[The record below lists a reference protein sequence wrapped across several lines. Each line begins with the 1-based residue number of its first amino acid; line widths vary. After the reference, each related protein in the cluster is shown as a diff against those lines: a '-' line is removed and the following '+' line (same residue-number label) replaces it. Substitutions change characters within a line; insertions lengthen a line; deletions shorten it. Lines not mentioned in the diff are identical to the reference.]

1 MYIENGGNLIM
12 LKNIMGHSSIA
23 MVENYMHSSKKML
36 KSDYD
41 RARPRLFV

>member
-1 MYIENGGNLIM
+1 MYIENGGNIM
-12 LKNIMGHSSIA
+12 VKNIMGHSSIA